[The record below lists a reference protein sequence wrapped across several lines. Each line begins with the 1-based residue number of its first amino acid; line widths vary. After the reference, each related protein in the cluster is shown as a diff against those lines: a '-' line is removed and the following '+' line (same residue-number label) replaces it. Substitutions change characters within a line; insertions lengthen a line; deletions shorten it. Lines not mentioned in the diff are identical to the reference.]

1 MMTTKSTLSVRLA
14 LTQIQNIKNWIF
26 FANIHNLNYIEYD
39 ENDIIS
45 YFIKRVNDD
54 ESLFSH
60 MSLFSNKTI
69 INTIPQIPGNLNEK
83 LQQYIPSDLSI
94 AKTFRILPEIS
105 SMLDTISEKENEK
118 NKSVI
123 LKKIIAVASN
133 TDELIRFLIKNSLVS
148 IISTAYLSYLKGKI
162 TNNDI
167 KNFILYNKKIPNK
180 NTKFENDTIN
190 KIILRIKKI
199 SNYNLDEFITALK
212 EAGTAPPSPN
222 DLYANIVKNLVS
234 INEND
239 MAPYTKNDA
248 ILPLTELER
257 IDEFLLPLFEILHI
271 YAITNFISVNIPSP
285 AQLYPIL
292 ISRIYDSYN
301 GKINMSD
308 QAYIMIKKSFD
319 EYKFLLNKENENLK
333 NLIN

>member
-1 MMTTKSTLSVRLA
+1 MTTKSTLSVRLGVA
-14 LTQIQNIKNWIF
+14 QIQNIKNWIY

-45 YFIKRVNDD
+45 YFIKRVNEDD
-54 ESLFSH
+54 SLFSH
-60 MSLFSNKTI
+60 MSLFSNK
-69 INTIPQIPGNLNEK
+69 NTVNMIPQIPGNLNEK
-83 LQQYIPSDLSI
+83 LQQYIPSDVSI
-94 AKTFRILPEIS
+94 AKTFRILPEVS
-105 SMLDTISEKENEK
+105 SILDALSGKENEK

-148 IISTAYLSYLKGKI
+148 TISTAYLSYLKGKI
-162 TNNDI
+162 SNNDL

-180 NTKFENDTIN
+180 NTKFENDIIN
-190 KIILRIKKI
+190 NIILRIKKM
-199 SNYNLDEFITALK
+199 SNYDLDEFITALK
-212 EAGTAPPSPN
+212 KAGTAPPSN

-234 INEND
+234 INEVD

-271 YAITNFISVNIPSP
+271 YAMTNFIPINIPSP
-285 AQLYPIL
+285 GQLYPIL
-292 ISRIYDSYN
+292 ISRIYDMNN
-301 GKINMSD
+301 GKINTSD
-308 QAYIMIKKSFD
+308 QMLIMIQKSFD